1 MTDRRVEHLPGA
13 GWFAASLAVYVA
25 AGVVLKSPVLNWIVG
40 PLWLFV
46 TLFLVPALWRAL
58 RRRATAR

>member
-13 GWFAASLAVYVA
+13 GWFLASLVA
-25 AGVVLKSPVLNWIVG
+25 YIVAGVALKSPVLNWIVG